1 MKREQ
6 PATPFRVVGPDHSE
20 WTTSSESPDQPMQS
34 ASNMP
39 AIRDAVSQD
48 ALQSTS
54 ATTTMQRGRRTSSS
68 GQAAAGSSTGQDGAS
83 LNQFNTQNIQQ
94 NTLNHLQHNVH
105 HTQSINHM
113 VDPQQLEQMVNA
125 TFQYR
130 VEATVSQMRDQ
141 MNAQLARLEIE
152 HQARLSQAEHAS
164 RQALQH
170 MQAEGSQQITQIQR
184 ERERSGDSADE
195 QGFAAASASS
205 AREGHFGQ
213 EG

>member
-1 MKREQ
+1 M
-6 PATPFRVVGPDHSE
+6 
-20 WTTSSESPDQPMQS
+20 
-34 ASNMP
+34 
-39 AIRDAVSQD
+39 
-48 ALQSTS
+48 
-54 ATTTMQRGRRTSSS
+54 
-68 GQAAAGSSTGQDGAS
+68 
-83 LNQFNTQNIQQ
+83 QFNCFSLIQQ
-94 NTLNHLQHNVH
+94 NRLNHLQHNVH

-125 TFQYR
+125 TVQYR

-184 ERERSGDSADE
+184 EREIRRFS
-195 QGFAAASASS
+195 
-205 AREGHFGQ
+205 R
-213 EG
+213 

>member
-48 ALQSTS
+48 AWQSTS
-54 ATTTMQRGRRTSSS
+54 ATTTMQRGRHTSSS

-125 TFQYR
+125 TVQYR

-184 ERERSGDSADE
+184 EREIRRFS
-195 QGFAAASASS
+195 
-205 AREGHFGQ
+205 R
-213 EG
+213 

>member
-113 VDPQQLEQMVNA
+113 VDPQQLKQMVNA
-125 TFQYR
+125 TVQYR

>member
-54 ATTTMQRGRRTSSS
+54 ATTTMQRGRHTSSS

-125 TFQYR
+125 TVQYR

-141 MNAQLARLEIE
+141 MNAQLARLETE
-152 HQARLSQAEHAS
+152 HPAR
-164 RQALQH
+164 
-170 MQAEGSQQITQIQR
+170 
-184 ERERSGDSADE
+184 
-195 QGFAAASASS
+195 
-205 AREGHFGQ
+205 
-213 EG
+213 

>member
-20 WTTSSESPDQPMQS
+20 WITSSESPDQPMQS

-54 ATTTMQRGRRTSSS
+54 ATTTMQRGRHTSSS

-125 TFQYR
+125 TVQYR

-184 ERERSGDSADE
+184 EREIRRFS
-195 QGFAAASASS
+195 
-205 AREGHFGQ
+205 R
-213 EG
+213 

>member
-125 TFQYR
+125 TVQYR

-184 ERERSGDSADE
+184 ERSGDSADE

>member
-48 ALQSTS
+48 ALQSTA

-125 TFQYR
+125 TVQYR

-152 HQARLSQAEHAS
+152 HQARLNQAEHTS
-164 RQALQH
+164 RQALQY
-170 MQAEGSQQITQIQR
+170 MQAEGSQQVTQIQR

>member
-125 TFQYR
+125 TVQYR

>member
-54 ATTTMQRGRRTSSS
+54 ATTTMQRGRHTSSS

-125 TFQYR
+125 TVQYR
-130 VEATVSQMRDQ
+130 VEAIVSQMRDQ

-184 ERERSGDSADE
+184 EREIRRFS
-195 QGFAAASASS
+195 
-205 AREGHFGQ
+205 R
-213 EG
+213 

>member
-68 GQAAAGSSTGQDGAS
+68 GQAAAGSSTGQDGTS

-105 HTQSINHM
+105 HTQSINDM

-125 TFQYR
+125 TVQYR

-184 ERERSGDSADE
+184 EREIRRFS
-195 QGFAAASASS
+195 
-205 AREGHFGQ
+205 R
-213 EG
+213 